1 MTNNKPGMA
10 LFQKQDKD
18 CFAKTMNVIVLDFL
32 QNRFPELK
40 VRLEL
45 FSYARLL
52 NFDVGP

>member
-1 MTNNKPGMA
+1 MA

-18 CFAKTMNVIVLDFL
+18 CFAKTMKVIVLDFL
-32 QNRFPELK
+32 QYRFPELK